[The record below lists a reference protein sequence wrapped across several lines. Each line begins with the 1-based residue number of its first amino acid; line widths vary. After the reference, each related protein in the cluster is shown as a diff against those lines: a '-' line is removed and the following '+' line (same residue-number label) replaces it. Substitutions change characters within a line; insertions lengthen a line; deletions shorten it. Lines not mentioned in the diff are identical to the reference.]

1 MKTTKSGS
9 NGLLTYQLSEP
20 LNGTR
25 TAKVDIYC
33 DTANLTIDRLTGG
46 EQVLARGSL
55 QYFEKKGLPT
65 RSLDCKSG
73 QSILTLR
80 GAQPGRPMFRF
91 PWSACNGALDWQI
104 QLNPSVPLDITAHSG
119 GGNIKLQLAE
129 MSLTNLTAD
138 TGGGNIDVVLPDIA
152 SDLNVAV
159 ATGAGTVTVSLPGGI
174 EARIYAASGLGK
186 VVIDP
191 WFSKIVDKTYQSAN
205 YDGAAHKVEIKACSG
220 AGSVIVTTHR

>member
-25 TAKVDIYC
+25 TAKIDINC

-46 EQVLARGSL
+46 EQVLASGSL
-55 QYFEKKGLPT
+55 QYFEKKGQPT
-65 RSLDCKSG
+65 RNMDSKSG
-73 QSILTLR
+73 RAILTLS

-104 QLNPSVPLDITAHSG
+104 QLNPLVPLDITARSG
-119 GGNIKLQLAE
+119 GGNIKLHLAG
-129 MSLTNLTAD
+129 MSIASLTAD
-138 TGGGNIDVVLPDIA
+138 NGGGNIEVVLPDIA
-152 SDLNVAV
+152 SDLNVDV
-159 ATGAGTVTVSLPGGI
+159 KTGAGTVTVYLPDGI
-174 EARIYAASGLGK
+174 EGRVYAASGLGK
-186 VVIDP
+186 VVVDP
-191 WFSKIVDKTYQSAN
+191 RFSKIDDKTYQSAN
-205 YDGAAHKVEIKACSG
+205 YDGAAHKVEIKAQSG